1 MKKILVVLLVLA
13 VATGVFAQE
22 GEWSLSGNVE
32 IGAYVDFSGDDI
44 MAGGSTYNLPYGGWG
59 PIHGT
64 LGIGYT
70 RDALKVGLT
79 FDTVRDELVWGDI
92 SYDAG
97 NYALAAY
104 TDLTQLIKGKNS
116 GGNEERLWGYY
127 KLLNEMVKLEVAYKS
142 PDTQYWVS
150 DTTGAFTRAPDFFQ
164 QRGGP
169 DDWGNPTSQ
178 IWGYG
183 SPLSFTPWAETAT
196 FAKVDKTAYI
206 LADVNLSN
214 LEFGVLLP
222 NIFPSV
228 KGYGVND
235 DGDQTVNLLTGVMK
249 KTLLGLK
256 FNMQPVEVAAQFQM
270 GSYGVYFGGKWF
282 IGPVTAGLSFS
293 GILDPDD
300 PFKRMRFGGGV
311 EFNPGS
317 FGAWIKGFY
326 GLAGTR
332 DDRVTQVGIEPGF
345 FYNVIP
351 SHLQFRTNVGFYFSG
366 GKDASGKLPLE
377 VGWAVQPELFW
388 NFLGTGAGTYW
399 SYGTGMIV
407 RYRLVA
413 DKEGAMHVNSYE
425 GKTNALDVN
434 FKFSF

>member
-13 VATGVFAQE
+13 AATGVFAQD
-22 GEWSLSGNVE
+22 GEWSLGGNVE
-32 IGAYVDFSGDDI
+32 IGSYVDFSGDDI

-64 LGIGYT
+64 LGVGYSL
-70 RDALKVGLT
+70 DALKVGIT
-79 FDTVRDELVWGDI
+79 FDTTRDELFWGDI

-104 TDLTQLIKGKNS
+104 TNLTKLLN
-116 GGNEERLWGYY
+116 GGSDEQRLWGYY
-127 KLLNEMVKLEVAYKS
+127 KLLNEMVTLEVAFKS
-142 PDTQYWVS
+142 RDTQYWIS

-164 QRGGP
+164 KRGWNY
-169 DDWGNPTSQ
+169 DDAEADQMWGF
-178 IWGYG
+178 G
-183 SPLSFTPWAETAT
+183 SPISLTPWAETAT

-222 NIFPSV
+222 NIFPST
-228 KGYGVND
+228 KGYGTNSA
-235 DGDQTVNLLTGVMK
+235 GDPTVNLLEGVMK
-249 KTLLGLK
+249 KTLIGLK

-300 PFKRMRFGGGV
+300 PNKRMRFGGGV

-317 FGAWIKGFY
+317 FGAWVKGFY
-326 GLAGTR
+326 GLGGTTSTR
-332 DDRVTQVGIEPGF
+332 TTQIGIEPGF

-351 SHLQFRTNVGFYFSG
+351 SHLQFRTNVGFYFTG
-366 GKDASGKLPLE
+366 GKASGEKKDLE

-413 DKEGAMHVNSYE
+413 DKQGAMNVNGE